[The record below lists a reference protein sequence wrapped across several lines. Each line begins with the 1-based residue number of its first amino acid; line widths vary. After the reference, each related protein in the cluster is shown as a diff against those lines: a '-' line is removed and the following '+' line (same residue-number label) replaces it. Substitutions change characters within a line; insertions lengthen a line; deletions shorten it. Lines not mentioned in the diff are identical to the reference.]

1 MNDFE
6 DVHINH
12 ACVISHFPPIVDYF
26 PSLVNGHIGMWIHY
40 NALEFHMCD
49 DAQQMEF
56 KCLNL
61 NYLLSEG
68 V

>member
-6 DVHINH
+6 DVHIYY

-26 PSLVNGHIGMWIHY
+26 PSLVNGQISMWMHY

-56 KCLNL
+56 KC
-61 NYLLSEG
+61 
-68 V
+68 